1 MSSQEPTIRTT
12 RSVGAIGAIA
22 LLIAACSNAGG
33 GPTTAPTTAA
43 TQATPTTAATETAA
57 ATQAAEAFE
66 IELADND
73 KVGNYLVDGDG
84 KTLYLFMSDSADKSA
99 CNGDCAGSWP
109 PLTLDAGETVEG
121 GEGVT
126 GTFTTITRDDGSTQV
141 AYAGHPLYH
150 FSGDQAAGDTNGQ
163 GLFSKWYMV
172 GADGNAIMGSTST
185 GGRYGY

>member
-1 MSSQEPTIRTT
+1 MPEQTLFR
-12 RSVGAIGAIA
+12 RSRIA
-22 LLIAACSNAGG
+22 TLAAVPLFIAACSNAGG

-43 TQATPTTAATETAA
+43 TQAPTTTS
-57 ATQAAEAFE
+57 ATQTAAEAIE
-66 IELADND
+66 IELADKD
-73 KVGNYLVDGDG
+73 TVGKYLVDADG

-109 PLTLDAGETVEG
+109 PLVLAAGETVQG

-163 GLFSKWYMV
+163 GLFSKWYLV
-172 GADGNAIMGSTST
+172 GADGNAIMGPTST